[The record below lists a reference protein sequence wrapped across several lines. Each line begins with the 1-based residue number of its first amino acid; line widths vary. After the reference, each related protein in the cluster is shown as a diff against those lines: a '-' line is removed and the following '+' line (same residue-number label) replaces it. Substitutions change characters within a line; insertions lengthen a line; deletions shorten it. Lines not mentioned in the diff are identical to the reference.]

1 MQLVPSQGAC
11 PAANPTVWPRS
22 PRRVGLAAAGLA
34 CFGLGFVGIM
44 VPGMPTTVFVLI
56 GSFLL
61 TRSCPWLERK
71 LVGSRLFRP
80 YAKYLDPLTPM
91 PPRARAAAI
100 GTMWTA
106 ITISCVVLML
116 AGTAPWVPAA
126 VVALG
131 LVGTWAIAR
140 FRRHVAAPSD
150 AAAAGHTLVEW
161 KCPGAAAER
170 PVSFGGEGGGL
181 LPLESGARDGCCAGR
196 E

>member
-1 MQLVPSQGAC
+1 
-11 PAANPTVWPRS
+11 
-22 PRRVGLAAAGLA
+22 
-34 CFGLGFVGIM
+34 M
-44 VPGMPTTVFVLI
+44 VPGMPTTVFVLV

-80 YAKYLDPLTPM
+80 YAKYLDPLTPL
-91 PPRARAAAI
+91 PARARAAAI

-131 LVGTWAIAR
+131 LVGTWSIAR
-140 FRRHVAAPSD
+140 FRRNVAAPSG
-150 AAAAGHTLVEW
+150 AVSAGHTFVEW
-161 KCPGAAAER
+161 KCPGATAER
-170 PVSFGGEGGGL
+170 PGPVLGEGGG
-181 LPLESGARDGCCAGR
+181 PVARESAPRGGCCAGR